1 MDVGRSIFER
11 VDFGIGVGI
20 GSISVGGNDDI
31 GPTAPSGVQT
41 TSWQTPD
48 PHDPTEFEGIATC
61 DFLLPTQCG
70 ITAQT
75 EDDHQTVNSATCP
88 SVFEVILFHNNE
100 KKFNEKI

>member
-11 VDFGIGVGI
+11 VDFGVGVGI
-20 GSISVGGNDDI
+20 GSISVGGSDDI

-61 DFLLPTQCG
+61 DFLLPSQCG
-70 ITAQT
+70 ITAPT
-75 EDDHQTVNSATCP
+75 DEDQNQVNSATCP
-88 SVFEVILFHNNE
+88 SVFEVSMNYLYNS
-100 KKFNEKI
+100 

>member
-11 VDFGIGVGI
+11 VDFGVGVGVGI
-20 GSISVGGNDDI
+20 GSISVGGSDDI

-70 ITAQT
+70 ITAPT
-75 EDDHQTVNSATCP
+75 DEDQNQANSATCP
-88 SVFEVILFHNNE
+88 SVFEVSMNHL
-100 KKFNEKI
+100 